1 MEVKKE
7 IRDEII
13 ARAERVIY
21 YNELL
26 IEQCN
31 SWLPAEEGNRIME
44 ERILESIRKE
54 KEEKRKL
61 NPTCHI
67 FPLKMPKLGYS
78 KNLYYTYTAY

>member
-1 MEVKKE
+1 MTMEVKKE

-61 NPTCHI
+61 KKRENH
-67 FPLKMPKLGYS
+67 FLEMDE
-78 KNLYYTYTAY
+78 N